1 MYEFINKN
9 GELSSSSAK
18 VVVIDKYG
26 KVKEISTGGGGGT
39 PSGPA
44 GGDLSGTYPNP
55 SVRWNNGTSTYNLL
69 YYPIPTGTISQ
80 YIRGDGSLATF
91 PTIPSGTITG
101 SGTVNYLP
109 KWTSSTGIGNSLIYD
124 DGTNIGIGTISPST
138 KFTVEF
144 NDSSSSPKGGLF
156 KNTNALGRATVF
168 TYNNINE
175 GGVFGTYG
183 DNFSDPVYRNNFVVG
198 ATKKLIFV
206 SDGNISSGGSSSID
220 FRAGGYGNTPTLIIT
235 NGLLNIPQTPSTGTT
250 SDFLLMRDS
259 SGNVKQITYP
269 TIPTVGTWGALNY
282 PTWTT
287 GTPFVK
293 MTAAGTFA
301 LDTSTYL
308 TGITSSDVTTALGYT
323 PVTNARTLSI
333 NGTTYDLTADRSWTV
348 TGTSPLT
355 TKGDLYTF
363 NSTNTRLPVGLDTQ
377 VLLADSTT
385 STGLK
390 WGTNAAPTP
399 LGYYGA
405 WQTNATQTAAVSN
418 TGYAMKFTIADVTP
432 NGISIVDNGSGHPTR
447 ITFANTG
454 IYNIQFSS
462 QFQNIDNA
470 EHDVTIWLRL
480 NGTDVAGSAGFVQV
494 PKRKSAGAGN
504 EGHVVVSWNYLL
516 SVVAGQYYEL
526 MWSTTDHTHIT
537 MQFYAGG
544 SPPPAAASVILT
556 VTQQSGIMAGTG
568 ITGLG
573 KAGSI
578 QTGAIQTLAVGTSG
592 TDFDIVSS
600 GNIQTFNLP
609 TASATNRGA
618 LSSADWTTFNNK
630 QNNLKT
636 FNRTQ
641 GIYYFDDFMGNQ
653 NGSTGTSYTNVITT
667 AIGSGATARS
677 IATTNRTNQQG
688 IIQHSTGTTTTGAV
702 GYVYGSSLY
711 IGSGSISLETYVT
724 VETLSNATERFQTI
738 FGYYFG
744 SNYSNT
750 QNAIFFSYDEA
761 GTMFFE
767 FGAAATPN
775 WKCYTRGAS
784 VTTRTNT
791 SIAVVAGTWYK
802 LRIDINAAG
811 NSVTFYINNTLVATH
826 TTNIPTSLIAMPITS
841 LIVKTVG
848 TTARTMLTDYFMY
861 DETFT
866 NPR

>member
-26 KVKEISTGGGGGT
+26 KVKEVSVGGGGAPT
-39 PSGPA
+39 GPA

-55 SVRWNNGTSTYNLL
+55 SVVWNNGTSTYNLL
-69 YYPIPTGTISQ
+69 YYPI
-80 YIRGDGSLATF
+80 
-91 PTIPSGTITG
+91 
-101 SGTVNYLP
+101 
-109 KWTSSTGIGNSLIYD
+109 SSN
-124 DGTNIGIGTISPST
+124 P
-138 KFTVEF
+138 
-144 NDSSSSPKGGLF
+144 
-156 KNTNALGRATVF
+156 
-168 TYNNINE
+168 
-175 GGVFGTYG
+175 
-183 DNFSDPVYRNNFVVG
+183 
-198 ATKKLIFV
+198 
-206 SDGNISSGGSSSID
+206 
-220 FRAGGYGNTPTLIIT
+220 AG
-235 NGLLNIPQTPSTGTT
+235 
-250 SDFLLMRDS
+250 
-259 SGNVKQITYP
+259 
-269 TIPTVGTWGALNY
+269 
-282 PTWTT
+282 
-287 GTPFVK
+287 
-293 MTAAGTFA
+293 
-301 LDTSTYL
+301 YL
-308 TGITSSDVTTALGYT
+308 TSITSSDVTTALGYT
-323 PVTNARTLSI
+323 PVTNARTLTI

-390 WGTNAAPTP
+390 WGTNTAPTP

-418 TGYAMKFTIADVTP
+418 TGYAMKFTIDDVTP
-432 NGISIVDNGSGHPTR
+432 NGISIVNNGSGHPTR

-480 NGTDVAGSAGFVQV
+480 NETDVAGSAGFVQV
-494 PKRKSAGAGN
+494 PKRKAAGAGN

-556 VTQQSGIMAGTG
+556 VTQQSGIMSGTG
-568 ITGLG
+568 ITAINSL
-573 KAGSI
+573 
-578 QTGAIQTLAVGTSG
+578 TGAVQTLATNGSG
-592 TDFDIVSS
+592 TDFNISS
-600 GNIQTFNLP
+600 VGTTHTFNLP

-653 NGSTGTSYTNVITT
+653 NGSIGTSYTNVITT

-688 IIQHSTGTTTTGAV
+688 IIQHSTGTTTTGAA

>member
-26 KVKEISTGGGGGT
+26 KVKEVSTGGGGGT

-55 SVRWNNGTSTYNLL
+55 SVVWNNGTSTYNLL
-69 YYPIPTGTISQ
+69 YYP
-80 YIRGDGSLATF
+80 L
-91 PTIPSGTITG
+91 
-101 SGTVNYLP
+101 
-109 KWTSSTGIGNSLIYD
+109 SSN
-124 DGTNIGIGTISPST
+124 P
-138 KFTVEF
+138 
-144 NDSSSSPKGGLF
+144 
-156 KNTNALGRATVF
+156 
-168 TYNNINE
+168 
-175 GGVFGTYG
+175 
-183 DNFSDPVYRNNFVVG
+183 
-198 ATKKLIFV
+198 
-206 SDGNISSGGSSSID
+206 
-220 FRAGGYGNTPTLIIT
+220 AG
-235 NGLLNIPQTPSTGTT
+235 
-250 SDFLLMRDS
+250 
-259 SGNVKQITYP
+259 
-269 TIPTVGTWGALNY
+269 
-282 PTWTT
+282 
-287 GTPFVK
+287 
-293 MTAAGTFA
+293 
-301 LDTSTYL
+301 YL
-308 TGITSSDVTTALGYT
+308 TSITSSDVTTALGYT
-323 PVTNARTLSI
+323 PVTNARTLTI

-348 TGTSPLT
+348 IGTSPLT

-390 WGTNAAPTP
+390 WGTNTAPTP

-418 TGYAMKFTIADVTP
+418 TGYAMEFTIADVTP
-432 NGISIVDNGSGHPTR
+432 NGISIVNNGSGHPTR

-494 PKRKSAGAGN
+494 PKRKAAGAGN

-618 LSSADWTTFNNK
+618 LSTADWTTFNNK

-641 GIYYFDDFMGNQ
+641 GIYYFEEFMGNQ
-653 NGSTGTSYTNVITT
+653 GGSIVTSYSNVITT
-667 AIGSGATARS
+667 AIGLNAFARNV
-677 IATTNRTNQQG
+677 ATTNRTNQQG
-688 IIQHSTGTTTTGAV
+688 IIQHSTGTTTTGAA
-702 GYVYGSSLY
+702 GYTYGGALY
-711 IGSGSISLETYVT
+711 IGSGSISIETYAT

-738 FGYYFG
+738 FGYYVG
-744 SNYSNT
+744 SNYST
-750 QNAIFFSYDEA
+750 TANAIFFSYDEN

-775 WKCYTRGAS
+775 WKCYTRGAG

-802 LRIDINAAG
+802 LRIDINAAA

-826 TTNIPTSLIAMPITS
+826 TTNIPTSLIAMPINS
-841 LIVKTVG
+841 LMVKTAG

>member
-1 MYEFINKN
+1 
-9 GELSSSSAK
+9 
-18 VVVIDKYG
+18 
-26 KVKEISTGGGGGT
+26 
-39 PSGPA
+39 
-44 GGDLSGTYPNP
+44 
-55 SVRWNNGTSTYNLL
+55 
-69 YYPIPTGTISQ
+69 
-80 YIRGDGSLATF
+80 
-91 PTIPSGTITG
+91 
-101 SGTVNYLP
+101 
-109 KWTSSTGIGNSLIYD
+109 
-124 DGTNIGIGTISPST
+124 
-138 KFTVEF
+138 
-144 NDSSSSPKGGLF
+144 
-156 KNTNALGRATVF
+156 
-168 TYNNINE
+168 
-175 GGVFGTYG
+175 
-183 DNFSDPVYRNNFVVG
+183 
-198 ATKKLIFV
+198 
-206 SDGNISSGGSSSID
+206 
-220 FRAGGYGNTPTLIIT
+220 
-235 NGLLNIPQTPSTGTT
+235 
-250 SDFLLMRDS
+250 
-259 SGNVKQITYP
+259 
-269 TIPTVGTWGALNY
+269 
-282 PTWTT
+282 
-287 GTPFVK
+287 
-293 MTAAGTFA
+293 
-301 LDTSTYL
+301 
-308 TGITSSDVTTALGYT
+308 
-323 PVTNARTLSI
+323 
-333 NGTTYDLTADRSWTV
+333 
-348 TGTSPLT
+348 
-355 TKGDLYTF
+355 
-363 NSTNTRLPVGLDTQ
+363 
-377 VLLADSTT
+377 
-385 STGLK
+385 
-390 WGTNAAPTP
+390 
-399 LGYYGA
+399 
-405 WQTNATQTAAVSN
+405 
-418 TGYAMKFTIADVTP
+418 
-432 NGISIVDNGSGHPTR
+432 
-447 ITFANTG
+447 
-454 IYNIQFSS
+454 
-462 QFQNIDNA
+462 
-470 EHDVTIWLRL
+470 
-480 NGTDVAGSAGFVQV
+480 
-494 PKRKSAGAGN
+494 
-504 EGHVVVSWNYLL
+504 
-516 SVVAGQYYEL
+516 
-526 MWSTTDHTHIT
+526 

-556 VTQQSGIMAGTG
+556 VTQQSGIMSGTG
-568 ITGLG
+568 ITAINSL
-573 KAGSI
+573 
-578 QTGAIQTLAVGTSG
+578 TGAVQTLATNGSG
-592 TDFDIVSS
+592 TDFNISS
-600 GNIQTFNLP
+600 VGTTHTFNLP

-653 NGSTGTSYTNVITT
+653 NGSIGTSYTNVITT

-688 IIQHSTGTTTTGAV
+688 IIQHSTGTTTTGAA